1 MAVCKRWPLP
11 ESPQTAV
18 DLGALSARLD
28 DCRACTTVEYGYRHM
43 PGAGCGNRPE
53 FMLVLI
59 HPTPRN
65 PTTVA
70 SWDGPRTPMAA
81 APQFWRVLAAAGLV
95 DPELPGQLAAE
106 GPTQAM
112 VRSLIAEAE
121 RRKLYITNAVK
132 CVDGASNV
140 PAARRLELGW
150 SVLREEI
157 ALVRP
162 ACIVACGLMPFRI
175 LTGREIRLSDELWRA
190 QHGSYAAYDSRA
202 VNGDTCPVY
211 PCYFPT
217 GRGNPVASTAMLKLL
232 RRRLQ

>member
-1 MAVCKRWPLP
+1 MP
-11 ESPQTAV
+11 EGQLTAA
-18 DLGALSARLD
+18 DLGALNARLD
-28 DCRACTTVEYGYRHM
+28 GCRACTTVEYGYRHM
-43 PGAGCGNRPE
+43 PGAGCGDVPE
-53 FMLVLI
+53 LMLVLI

-95 DPELPGQLAAE
+95 DPDLPGQLAAE
-106 GPTQAM
+106 GPTLTM
-112 VRSLIAEAE
+112 VRSLVAEAE

-132 CVDGASNV
+132 CVDGGSNV

-150 SVLREEI
+150 SVLHEEI
-157 ALVRP
+157 ALTRP
-162 ACIVACGLMPFRI
+162 RRIVACGLMPFRM

-190 QHGSYAAYDSRA
+190 EHGSYTAYDCHA
-202 VNGDTCPVY
+202 VKGKVYPVY

-217 GRGNPVASTAMLKLL
+217 GRGNPVAATAMLKLL
-232 RRRLQ
+232 RGRFQ